1 MAATAEPNS
10 QKTRLKDGLGFCQR
24 RLLKSGSR
32 ELGQSH
38 LCRYGFG
45 EELDE
50 RKGICLPLGA
60 VVLPYLVRKQSQR
73 LGKPPGVRA
82 EVQQSMSQ

>member
-1 MAATAEPNS
+1 MNWARVIS
-10 QKTRLKDGLGFCQR
+10 GGMGL
-24 RLLKSGSR
+24 S
-32 ELGQSH
+32 
-38 LCRYGFG
+38 G

-60 VVLPYLVRKQSQR
+60 VVLPYLVRRQSQR

-82 EVQQSMSQ
+82 EVQPSLSQ